1 MITLSSPQLSAQLN
15 SQTLSPF
22 GLLLENTDPQ
32 LDIRELPIRELR
44 QLILEHRLVVL
55 RGFPLFE
62 RDALCDYCASW
73 GKLLMWDFGAI
84 LEMTPHEKPTNF
96 QFTSGNVPVH
106 WDGAFAE
113 AVPSF
118 QFFQCLE
125 APTLGNGGE
134 TLFSDTTRIW
144 QNANPTQREKWK
156 QIVITYRTEKVV
168 HYGGIITV
176 PLVNKHPVTGMP
188 TLRFIEPLNEK
199 SVPLNPVFLE
209 VVGLP
214 SEQQDQFLSKLIS
227 ELKEMIYHPQNCF
240 AHQWQ
245 KGDILIA
252 DNHALL
258 HGRNP
263 FLKSSLR
270 HLQRVHI
277 L

>member
-1 MITLSSPQLSAQLN
+1 MITVSSQQLSTQLKFQDLN
-15 SQTLSPF
+15 PF

-32 LDIRELPIRELR
+32 LDIRKLPIRELR
-44 QLILEHRLVVL
+44 QLVLEHRLLVL
-55 RGFPLFE
+55 RGFSLFE

-84 LEMTPHEKPTNF
+84 LDMTPHEKPTNF
-96 QFTSGNVPVH
+96 QFTNGNVPVH

-134 TLFSDTTRIW
+134 TLFIDTTRIW
-144 QNANPTQREKWK
+144 QRANSAQQERWK
-156 QIVITYRTEKVV
+156 QIVINYKTEKVV
-168 HYGGIITV
+168 HYGGTITM
-176 PLVNKHPVTGMP
+176 PLVNKHPVTDKP

-209 VVGLP
+209 AVGLP
-214 SEQQDQFLSKLIS
+214 SEQQNQFISELIS
-227 ELKEMIYHPQNCF
+227 ELKELIYDQQNCY
-240 AHQWQ
+240 AQQWQ

-252 DNHALL
+252 DNHVLL

-263 FLKSSLR
+263 FKKGSPR